1 MPEPDFIEE
10 FNREFRQL
18 YLDYNKAVSEND
30 FDRAI
35 TTGKKILGGLVKI
48 SKEYILPALRSRE
61 VRELF
66 EDILSFHE
74 KNLAFVEGTQEAV
87 RDMPVLFTFEAKER
101 AVEILSSSIVEFFS
115 FVLGALI
122 ILADIEACGRSAKKE
137 ESEEKDVVPRVL

>member
-1 MPEPDFIEE
+1 MPEPSFIEE

-18 YLDYNKAVSEND
+18 YLDYNRAVSEND

-35 TTGKKILGGLVKI
+35 ATGKKILGGLVRI
-48 SKEYILPALRSRE
+48 SREYLLPALKSKE

-87 RDMPVLFTFEAKER
+87 KDMPVLFTFEAKER
-101 AVEILSSSIVEFFS
+101 AIEILSSSIVEFFS
-115 FVLGALI
+115 FVLGALMV
-122 ILADIEACGRSAKKE
+122 LADIEARGRALRRE
-137 ESEEKDVVPRVL
+137 EGEKDVVPRVM